1 MDSTLRDFGEF
12 FNQQYPYF
20 QPEMFDYLD
29 TAMTSEFFH
38 EDFFEKQFFE
48 QNQYLLKMMQE
59 MDSVKN
65 LFFKEGYLLNNDDKP
80 WWIMVSFWFIMFSR
94 VEKRKRD
101 PEMEHA
107 FLFLLWWNKEAV

>member
-80 WWIMVSFWFIMFSR
+80 
-94 VEKRKRD
+94 
-101 PEMEHA
+101 
-107 FLFLLWWNKEAV
+107 